1 MSEEKEIEA
10 VEAVAEEAKED
21 VEEKK
26 VEEVSEMASV
36 IHDPNDPIVTVKQ
49 LLEVGAH
56 FGHLKRRWN
65 AAFKPYIYAVRTG
78 IHIINLDKTAEKI
91 ASDYAQLRDI
101 VSKGGKV
108 LFVGTKRSASQV
120 IAEEAVRSG
129 SFYVNNR
136 WLGGTLTNFKTIS
149 QRLKLLKS
157 LEQLEIDGVY
167 DTMPKKIA
175 IEKKKTQTKLA
186 SNLAGIKEMRKLP
199 DALIVV
205 DPKTE
210 HNAVAEAK
218 ILNIPVF
225 ALLGS
230 NCNPTEVSNPIPC
243 NDDSYRT
250 VKLIVG
256 LLADAIVEGKG
267 GDVAYAYTKQ
277 EGEAL
282 DFDKAIKTT
291 DRNEEYKLIKLRIR
305 EDQYAIR
312 AAKKGKRKHAPV
324 KKFVK
329 KYTKKPEAKKS
340 DTTETKAADTK
351 PATVSEASTEAAKEE
366 K

>member
-1 MSEEKEIEA
+1 MSEEKEIKA
-10 VEAVAEEAKED
+10 VEAVAEEAKTEE
-21 VEEKK
+21 VEQT
-26 VEEVSEMASV
+26 EEVSAMASV
-36 IHDPNDPIVTVKQ
+36 IHDPNAPVVTVKQ

-56 FGHLKRRWN
+56 FGHLKRRWD
-65 AAFKPYIYAVRTG
+65 AAFKPYIYATRTG
-78 IHIINLDKTAEKI
+78 IHIINLDKTADMISK
-91 ASDYAQLRDI
+91 DYVQLRDI
-101 VSKGGKV
+101 VAKGGKV

-149 QRLKLLKS
+149 LRLKLLKS

-175 IEKKKTQTKLA
+175 IEKKKVQAKLA
-186 SNLAGIKEMRKLP
+186 SNLSGIKEMRKLP
-199 DALIVV
+199 DALVIV
-205 DPKTE
+205 DPNTE

-230 NCNPTEVSNPIPC
+230 NCNPTSVTNPIPC
-243 NDDSYRT
+243 NDDSYRA

-267 GDVAYAYTKQ
+267 GDVAYAYIKQ
-277 EGEAL
+277 DGEVL
-282 DFDKAIKTT
+282 NFDKAIKTA
-291 DRNEEYKLIKLRIR
+291 DRNEEYKLIKVRVR

-312 AAKKGKRKHAPV
+312 AAKKGKRKGKPVV

-329 KYTKKPEAKKS
+329 KYNNKPES
-340 DTTETKAADTK
+340 DENESSSENKFAPKTE
-351 PATVSEASTEAAKEE
+351 VNKEVKE
-366 K
+366 GE

>member
-1 MSEEKEIEA
+1 MSEEKQAVA
-10 VEAVAEEAKED
+10 VEAAETK
-21 VEEKK
+21 
-26 VEEVSEMASV
+26 EVSSEMESV
-36 IHDPNDPIVTVKQ
+36 IHDPNAPVVTVKQ
-49 LLEVGAH
+49 LLTVGAH
-56 FGHLKRRWN
+56 FGHLKRRWD
-65 AAFKPYIYAVRTG
+65 AAFKPYIFATRTG
-78 IHIINLDKTAEKI
+78 IHIINLDKTVKNISE
-91 ASDYAQLRDI
+91 DYTQLRDI

-149 QRLKLLKS
+149 LRLKLLKS

-175 IEKKKTQTKLA
+175 LEKKKVQAKLA
-186 SNLAGIKEMRKLP
+186 SNLSGIKEMRKLP

-218 ILNIPVF
+218 ILGIPVF

-230 NCNPTEVSNPIPC
+230 NCSPKTVSNPIPC
-243 NDDSYRT
+243 NDDSYKA

-256 LLADAIVEGKG
+256 LLADAVVEGKG
-267 GDVAYAYTKQ
+267 GDVQYAYVKQ
-277 EGEAL
+277 EGANL
-282 DFDKAIKTT
+282 SFDKAIKTT
-291 DRNEEYKLIKLRIR
+291 DRNEEYKLIKMRVR

-312 AAKKGKRKHAPV
+312 AAKKGKRKGKPVV

-329 KYTKKPEAKKS
+329 KYTKKPTDKKPF
-340 DTTETKAADTK
+340 DKTAPKAAATPVVAAATPKVETK
-351 PATVSEASTEAAKEE
+351 
-366 K
+366 

>member
-1 MSEEKEIEA
+1 MSEEKEIKA
-10 VEAVAEEAKED
+10 VEAVAEEAKKE
-21 VEEKK
+21 EGEKK
-26 VEEVSEMASV
+26 TEEVSEMASV
-36 IHDPNDPIVTVKQ
+36 IHDPNAPVVTVKQ

-65 AAFKPYIYAVRTG
+65 AAFKPYIYATRTG
-78 IHIINLDKTAEKI
+78 IHIVNLDKTAEKI
-91 ASDYAQLRDI
+91 SKDYAQLRDI

-149 QRLKLLKS
+149 KRLKLLKS

-167 DTMPKKIA
+167 DTMPKKVA
-175 IEKKKTQTKLA
+175 IEKKKIQAKLA
-186 SNLAGIKEMRKLP
+186 TNLSGIKEMRKLP

-205 DPKTE
+205 DPNTE

-230 NCNPTEVSNPIPC
+230 NCDPNTVSNPIPC
-243 NDDSYRT
+243 NDDSYKT

-256 LLADAIVEGKG
+256 ILADAIVEGKG

-277 EGEAL
+277 EGEVL
-282 DFDKAIKTT
+282 NFDKAIKTT
-291 DRNEEYKLIKLRIR
+291 DRNEEYKLIRLRIR

-312 AAKKGKRKHAPV
+312 AAKKGKKKNKPV

-329 KYTKKPEAKKS
+329 KYTKNPAAKKENG
-340 DTTETKAADTK
+340 DNKQI
-351 PATVSEASTEAAKEE
+351 EAAKPAAKDEE
-366 K
+366 KAEVKEEK